1 MLGGAA
7 KSNKARKNR
16 KKKKKT
22 GPKPNATGGA
32 TQDKAPEHDSGDE
45 EEDVKP
51 TDEKRAKKDVVG
63 NSNNRKPS
71 KPGAAAIAALSARSS
86 KANVKKGRAESSKS
100 ANAKKQAGKGNRDED
115 EDDGSSSDEGGDD
128 SSSGEDDSDEDEGTE
143 DYVKGG
149 YHPVQVG
156 ELYNRRYRIVRKLG
170 WGHFSTVW
178 LVHDTTTPHTH
189 RALKIVKSATEYTE
203 AAMDEIEMLNKLT
216 QQDPKDDKHVVH
228 LLDHFHHRGPNGKHV
243 CMVFETLGC
252 SLLDL
257 IKRTNYRGLPLAI
270 VKRITK
276 QVLVG
281 LDYIHSLQL
290 IHTDLKPENV
300 LLLAADDG
308 AGGAGPVGAGAS
320 DDAAAGGSSSAKLTK
335 NQRRKRQLRLKDDE
349 PTPPPQTIESATVV
363 AASASVVTVTAEL
376 SVETPADTAGE
387 GEKSAAEP
395 VVAEVAEEEAKKKET
410 EAEKKSANA
419 ASSGLSLEPTDYTVK
434 IVDFGNACWTHKHF
448 TDDIQTRQYRSLEA
462 IVGAKYSTPIDMWSM
477 ACIVFELATGDLLFE
492 PRSGK
497 NFDKSDDHLAQFI
510 ETLGNIPKAIASR
523 GKYARR
529 YFNRLGK
536 LKYIGNLQYWP
547 LEQVLKEKY
556 HLPADEAAALSSF
569 LRPMLEYDPAKRATA
584 KQSLQH
590 PWLQG
595 V

>member
-16 KKKKKT
+16 KKKKKTT

-71 KPGAAAIAALSARSS
+71 KPSAAAIAALAARSS
-86 KANVKKGRAESSKS
+86 KANVKKGRTESSKS
-100 ANAKKQAGKGNRDED
+100 ANAKKQAVGKGNRDED
-115 EDDGSSSDEGGDD
+115 EDDGSSSDEGGGDDD
-128 SSSGEDDSDEDEGTE
+128 SSSGEEDSDEDEGTE

-203 AAMDEIEMLNKLT
+203 AAMDEIEMLNKIT

-257 IKRTNYRGLPLAI
+257 IKRTNYRGLPLPI
-270 VKRITK
+270 VKRIAK

-308 AGGAGPVGAGAS
+308 AGGGGPVAAS
-320 DDAAAGGSSSAKLTK
+320 DDAAAGGSGSAKLTK

-349 PTPPPQTIESATVV
+349 PTPSPQPNDSATVV
-363 AASASVVTVTAEL
+363 AASATAEL
-376 SVETPADTAGE
+376 SVETPADAHAGE
-387 GEKSAAEP
+387 KLAAAEP
-395 VVAEVAEEEAKKKET
+395 AVVAEAAEEEAKKKET

-462 IVGAKYSTPIDMWSM
+462 IVGAKYSTPVDMWSM

-547 LEQVLKEKY
+547 LEEVLKEKY